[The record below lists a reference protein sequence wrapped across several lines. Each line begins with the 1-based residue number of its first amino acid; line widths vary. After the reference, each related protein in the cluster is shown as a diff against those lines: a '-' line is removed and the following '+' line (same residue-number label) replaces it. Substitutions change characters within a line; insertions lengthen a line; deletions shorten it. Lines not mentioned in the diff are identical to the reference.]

1 MKKIIKA
8 IKAFFSSKAP
18 VIEFKKEV
26 IYKIEPPV
34 VEEAPKKAP
43 TKKKAKKKAKKKT
56 NELK

>member
-18 VIEFKKEV
+18 VVEFKKEV
-26 IYKIEPPV
+26 IYKIEPSV

-43 TKKKAKKKAKKKT
+43 TKKKDKKKT